1 LSEVSDQLGERR
13 LLIDGELVVAEGGR
27 MYPNINPA
35 TEEVIGEASDAS
47 AGDMDRAIRAARRA
61 FDSTSWSTDV
71 EFRRRCLEQLQA
83 GLEKDREE
91 FRRELIAEV
100 GSPLLAT
107 YGPQLDMPLHDAITH
122 PVAAIADF
130 EWERE
135 LPITD
140 GPLGQARRIVV
151 KEAVGV
157 VGAII
162 PWNFPLEITLHK
174 IAQALVTGNTVVV
187 KAAPD
192 TPWNALHLGR
202 VIAEATEIPAG
213 VINIITSSSH
223 ERGQQLVEDPRVDL
237 ISFTGSTATGRRIM
251 ELGGATIKRL
261 FLELGGKSAAIVL
274 DDADFGAVLP
284 GASIMC
290 IHAGQGCA
298 LPTRLLLPRSRYEE
312 GLSFVAE
319 GFAGVKV
326 GDPNDSSV
334 LTGPLINA
342 TQRDRVMG
350 YIQSGV
356 DEGARLVCGGG
367 RPAGL
372 DRGFYVEPTLFADV
386 DNKMRI
392 AQEEIFG
399 PVLVVIPFDD
409 DDDAVAIANDSMYG
423 LSGSVAS
430 ASDQRSLA
438 VARRVRT
445 GTVSVNGGNWYG
457 PESPFGG
464 YKSSGVGRQGGL
476 EGLLQYVETKTIG
489 LPVR

>member
-1 LSEVSDQLGERR
+1 MSDQLGERR
-13 LLIDGELVVAEGGR
+13 LLIDGELVFAEGER
-27 MYPNINPA
+27 MYPNVNPA
-35 TEEVIGEASDAS
+35 TEEVIGGASDAS
-47 AGDMDRAIRAARRA
+47 AADMNRAIAAARRA
-61 FDSTSWSTDV
+61 FDTTTWSNDL
-71 EFRRRCLEQLQA
+71 ELRRRCLGQLQA

-100 GSPLLAT
+100 GSPVLAT
-107 YGPQLDMPLHDAITH
+107 YGPQLDMPLHDALAH
-122 PVAAIADF
+122 PIAAIADF
-130 EWERE
+130 GWERE

-140 GPLGQARRIVV
+140 GPLGRARRIVV
-151 KEAVGV
+151 KEPVGV

-174 IAQALVTGNTVVV
+174 LAQALITGNTVVV

-202 VIAEATEIPAG
+202 IIAESTDIPAG
-213 VINIITSSSH
+213 VVNVITSSSH

-261 FLELGGKSAAIVL
+261 FLELGGKSATIVL

-284 GASIMC
+284 GASMVC

-312 GLSFVAE
+312 GLTIVAE
-319 GFAGVKV
+319 SFAEVKV
-326 GDPNDSSV
+326 GDPNDPGV
-334 LTGPLINA
+334 LAGPLINA

-350 YIQSGV
+350 YIKSGL

-367 RPAGL
+367 RPEGL
-372 DRGFYVEPTLFADV
+372 ERGFYVEPTLFADV
-386 DNKMRI
+386 DNAMRI

-399 PVLVVIPFDD
+399 PVLVVIPFENDE
-409 DDDAVAIANDSMYG
+409 DAIAIANDSMYG
-423 LSGSVAS
+423 LSGSVSS
-430 ASDQRSLA
+430 ASDDRSLG

-457 PESPFGG
+457 AGSPFGG
-464 YKSSGVGRQGGL
+464 YKASGIGRQGGL

-489 LPVR
+489 LPVH